1 MSRRA
6 VLLLVALA
14 VASVALVAR
23 RQGPPAT
30 AASGPGSSL
39 PAPAQRRAPPAPDPA
54 AIRDVFRF
62 VEPKPAVPRPR
73 PTAPAVALATPTP
86 EPFRLVGL
94 VRRQGKLLGGLLA
107 GGRGRAR
114 RARRRRGGRDAHR
127 GGRGRGQDPA
137 PGRQRGP
144 ALAALSAAVAARPAR
159 AALCAIVRC
168 VVAARPNDP
177 SGEVRQARSP
187 RGDGFKPARERVPR
201 RTARSVGLRSPR
213 DGAAFLAARLGRR

>member
-1 MSRRA
+1 VSRRA

-30 AASGPGSSL
+30 AASGPGSSP
-39 PAPAQRRAPPAPDPA
+39 PAPAQRRAAPAPDPA

-94 VRRQGKLLGGLLA
+94 VRRQGKLLAAFSLEGEVVLA
-107 GGRGRAR
+107 GPGDDVAGVTLIEVGEEGVRI
-114 RARRRRGGRDAHR
+114 RRRDGSEGR
-127 GGRGRGQDPA
+127 
-137 PGRQRGP
+137 
-144 ALAALSAAVAARPAR
+144 LSLP
-159 AALCAIVRC
+159 
-168 VVAARPNDP
+168 
-177 SGEVRQARSP
+177 
-187 RGDGFKPARERVPR
+187 
-201 RTARSVGLRSPR
+201 
-213 DGAAFLAARLGRR
+213 